1 MKISTLHKVPL
12 GLDPHHETRRE
23 IHWSCVSGG
32 LHPSLA
38 TSIQRVV
45 VRIREAHGRQ
55 RSWRGWK
62 VDPAGQCSGS
72 FEVHVITCFK
82 EHLLPQLCHS
92 VVHLICLEL
101 NPAVTCMEPSRVES
115 LVVTH
120 TAV

>member
-1 MKISTLHKVPL
+1 MRYH
-12 GLDPHHETRRE
+12 E
-23 IHWSCVSGG
+23 IHQSLLRELCIRELGSCVSGG

-62 VDPAGQCSGS
+62 VGPAGQCSGS

-82 EHLLPQLCHS
+82 EHLFASALPFCRAFNLPRTKSRCHL
-92 VVHLICLEL
+92 HGAL
-101 NPAVTCMEPSRVES
+101 
-115 LVVTH
+115 
-120 TAV
+120 